1 VRYLAAVS
9 FEALSRYRLRT
20 ALSVLGVMLGVAA
33 VVAMVCVGQ
42 GAREEALRQV
52 AHLGMSN
59 LVVRFRAPASDGT
72 AASSSAGLTA
82 ADLERLRRLAP
93 LVANASPLVERPVEV
108 SGPAG
113 RERASVLGVAADY
126 FAIFDLDTVTGRRLT
141 ELDDA
146 RAARVCVLSS
156 DLAGLLF
163 GAGGAVG
170 QSISLDGVLYTI
182 AGVLEPRD
190 VGGGET
196 GAISTRSLERVIF
209 VPLGALVAHELGQD
223 PWTRLTEIWVRV
235 NAANDPSGVGRVVE
249 RTLSAVR
256 PAGNDFEV
264 IVPKEL
270 LSQRVRLRRTFDVIV
285 GAVAVATLLVGGI
298 GVMNVMLT
306 AVLERT
312 QEIGLRRAVGA
323 TQRSI
328 ASQFLFEAVAI
339 ASFGGAV
346 GLLLGLA
353 AAWSIGVFAGWPV
366 VVSPT
371 AAVAALGLSV
381 GTGVLSGVYPA
392 RRAAALAPIEAVR
405 YE

>member
-1 VRYLAAVS
+1 
-9 FEALSRYRLRT
+9 
-20 ALSVLGVMLGVAA
+20 
-33 VVAMVCVGQ
+33 
-42 GAREEALRQV
+42 
-52 AHLGMSN
+52 
-59 LVVRFRAPASDGT
+59 
-72 AASSSAGLTA
+72 
-82 ADLERLRRLAP
+82 
-93 LVANASPLVERPVEV
+93 
-108 SGPAG
+108 
-113 RERASVLGVAADY
+113 
-126 FAIFDLDTVTGRRLT
+126 
-141 ELDDA
+141 
-146 RAARVCVLSS
+146 
-156 DLAGLLF
+156 
-163 GAGGAVG
+163 
-170 QSISLDGVLYTI
+170 
-182 AGVLEPRD
+182 
-190 VGGGET
+190 
-196 GAISTRSLERVIF
+196 
-209 VPLGALVAHELGQD
+209 
-223 PWTRLTEIWVRV
+223 
-235 NAANDPSGVGRVVE
+235 
-249 RTLSAVR
+249 
-256 PAGNDFEV
+256 
-264 IVPKEL
+264 
-270 LSQRVRLRRTFDVIV
+270 
-285 GAVAVATLLVGGI
+285 VATLLVGGI